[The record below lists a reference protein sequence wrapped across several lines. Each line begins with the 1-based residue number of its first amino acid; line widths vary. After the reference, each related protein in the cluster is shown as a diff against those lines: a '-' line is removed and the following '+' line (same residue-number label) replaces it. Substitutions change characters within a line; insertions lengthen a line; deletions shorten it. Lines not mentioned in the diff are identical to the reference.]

1 MLGWLWF
8 SEACPL
14 SLGYLFWVVCVSR
27 HQGGGGF
34 GGACIGVA
42 VCWFFLVVLL
52 GWWWWNVGIIQDFLC
67 GGFVS
72 TGNPTDGCSGVGC
85 CGYGFLILGEG

>member
-1 MLGWLWF
+1 MLG
-8 SEACPL
+8 C
-14 SLGYLFWVVCVSR
+14 
-27 HQGGGGF
+27 
-34 GGACIGVA
+34 
-42 VCWFFLVVLL
+42 FLVVWL
-52 GWWWWNVGIIQDFLC
+52 GWWWNVGIIQDFLC